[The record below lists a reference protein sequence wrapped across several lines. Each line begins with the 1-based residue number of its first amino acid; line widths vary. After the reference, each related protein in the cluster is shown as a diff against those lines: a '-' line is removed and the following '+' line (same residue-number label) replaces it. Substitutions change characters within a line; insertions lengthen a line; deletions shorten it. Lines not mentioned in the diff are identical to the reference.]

1 MTRIDQWHESHE
13 THLRINDQLSVP
25 RAELRFQFTTSGGP
39 GGQHA
44 NRSATRVELFFDVAN
59 SPSLSDAQ
67 REQAMAA
74 LKGYIDSQGVLRLV
88 SQASRSQAQ
97 NREEVT
103 ARFQALLAEALKP
116 RKRRRRT
123 RVPPAERERRLAEK
137 RRRGERKRLRG
148 PVSPDE

>member
-1 MTRIDQWHESHE
+1 MADEARLD
-13 THLRINDQLSVP
+13 INDQLSIPV
-25 RAELRFQFTTSGGP
+25 AELRFQFTPSGGP

-67 REQAMAA
+67 RERVVAA
-74 LKGYIDSQGVLRLV
+74 LKGYVDGEGTLRLV

-97 NREEVT
+97 NRQDVT
-103 ARFQALLAEALKP
+103 ARFQMLLARALKP

-123 RVPPAERERRLAEK
+123 GVSSAQRERRLAEK
-137 RRRGERKRLRG
+137 RRHGEKKRLRR
-148 PVSPDE
+148 SPSREE